1 MPLKIC
7 VLLTHTT
14 DGQTWFFALDSKWT
28 ETPLNF
34 SASLFEA
41 IFCPF
46 LPNWG
51 ARMRF
56 ELNFVLCSGKVEQA
70 TVFALKQVCVRPFNS
85 CLLPKGQATEK
96 SNENIPFLLGCI
108 SMQIH
113 KIYLFVCRGGKPKY
127 QRIPKLPPFVKA
139 RKPQWQNK
147 PTGSWMTA
155 TAEKNVK
162 NVQNYCWDSRQRER
176 ERKKRQICDNFFV
189 VLHLHGFCP
198 PLGSFFV
205 LLRIVCHFDSNATLL
220 LPNMNFAS
228 KQNLRISI
236 YHFNNIRS
244 CHYMDATQVKL
255 EWGVL
260 KVGANTAWL
269 SDFWGTK

>member
-1 MPLKIC
+1 MTQHWQKERSINGAIKDLC
-7 VLLTHTT
+7 TT
-14 DGQTWFFALDSKWT
+14 DSHHRLSFLHWHSNWT

-56 ELNFVLCSGKVEQA
+56 ELNLVLCSGKVEQA

-198 PLGSFFV
+198 SLDSFFCSP
-205 LLRIVCHFDSNATLL
+205 LYSLSFWQQRDSSS
-220 LPNMNFAS
+220 PQYEFC
-228 KQNLRISI
+228 KQTKSEDIYIS
-236 YHFNNIRS
+236 
-244 CHYMDATQVKL
+244 L
-255 EWGVL
+255 
-260 KVGANTAWL
+260 
-269 SDFWGTK
+269 

>member
-1 MPLKIC
+1 MC
-7 VLLTHTT
+7 
-14 DGQTWFFALDSKWT
+14 A
-28 ETPLNF
+28 
-34 SASLFEA
+34 
-41 IFCPF
+41 PF
-46 LPNWG
+46 QL
-51 ARMRF
+51 
-56 ELNFVLCSGKVEQA
+56 
-70 TVFALKQVCVRPFNS
+70 

-162 NVQNYCWDSRQRER
+162 NVQNYCWDSRQREK

-198 PLGSFFV
+198 PLDSFF
-205 LLRIVCHFDSNATLL
+205 CSPPDSLSFWQQRDSSS
-220 LPNMNFAS
+220 PQYEFC
-228 KQNLRISI
+228 KQTKSEDIYIS
-236 YHFNNIRS
+236 
-244 CHYMDATQVKL
+244 L
-255 EWGVL
+255 
-260 KVGANTAWL
+260 
-269 SDFWGTK
+269 

>member
-85 CLLPKGQATEK
+85 VYFQKGRQ
-96 SNENIPFLLGCI
+96 
-108 SMQIH
+108 Q
-113 KIYLFVCRGGKPKY
+113 
-127 QRIPKLPPFVKA
+127 
-139 RKPQWQNK
+139 
-147 PTGSWMTA
+147 
-155 TAEKNVK
+155 KNLMK
-162 NVQNYCWDSRQRER
+162 
-176 ERKKRQICDNFFV
+176 
-189 VLHLHGFCP
+189 
-198 PLGSFFV
+198 
-205 LLRIVCHFDSNATLL
+205 
-220 LPNMNFAS
+220 
-228 KQNLRISI
+228 I
-236 YHFNNIRS
+236 YHFSWDVFQCKFIRFTYLCVEVENPNIREFLNCLHLS
-244 CHYMDATQVKL
+244 KL
-255 EWGVL
+255 ESLNG
-260 KVGANTAWL
+260 KTSPQEAE
-269 SDFWGTK
+269 

>member
-7 VLLTHTT
+7 VQLTHTT

-147 PTGSWMTA
+147 PTGS
-155 TAEKNVK
+155 
-162 NVQNYCWDSRQRER
+162 
-176 ERKKRQICDNFFV
+176 
-189 VLHLHGFCP
+189 
-198 PLGSFFV
+198 
-205 LLRIVCHFDSNATLL
+205 
-220 LPNMNFAS
+220 
-228 KQNLRISI
+228 
-236 YHFNNIRS
+236 
-244 CHYMDATQVKL
+244 
-255 EWGVL
+255 
-260 KVGANTAWL
+260 
-269 SDFWGTK
+269 